1 MPTQLSNLGVVDCI
15 IEPRYDTNVILAAGA
30 LSLSYFTVP
39 VGQGLSA
46 FAGAGVA
53 KSYSDTNMDLAG
65 QLPAGYNFDILGFRV
80 MPAFIVGAA
89 VAAAQVTGKIQDSNT
104 WSWGGLFTFT
114 IGSKPFLRCPID
126 TIPAGMGPFGYGGSF
141 TGEFTGGASHGWPAL
156 DNAFKIGREPLTLF
170 STQNFNV
177 VLSWPLVV
185 ANTTAFANHQPAAGL
200 PVRVF
205 MDGKL
210 KRAVQ

>member
-1 MPTQLSNLGVVDCI
+1 MQSANGLLDVIV
-15 IEPRYDTNVILAAGA
+15 EPRYDTATITAPGTLA
-30 LSLSYFTVP
+30 LSYFTVP

-80 MPAFIVGAA
+80 MPCFWIGGSVG
-89 VAAAQVTGKIQDSNT
+89 AAQVTGKIQDANT
-104 WSWGGLFTFT
+104 WSHGGLFTFT
-114 IGSKPFLRCPID
+114 IGSKPFLRVPID
-126 TIPAGMGPFGYGGSF
+126 TIPAGMGPAGFGSSF
-141 TGEFTGGASHGWPAL
+141 TAEFGGAQSHGVPSL
-156 DNAFKIGREPLTLF
+156 DNSFKIGRQPLTL
-170 STQNFNV
+170 SQTQNFNV

-185 ANTTAFANHQPAAGL
+185 ANTTQFAAHQPAAGI

-205 MDGKL
+205 MDGFL
-210 KRAVQ
+210 KRIVQ